1 MTKLKNKKNT
11 IPSIS
16 QDRLNNSFTLSAK
29 PSSSEERDVYSFL
42 KGKEPVQNLTTRIPK
57 EIYLRFR
64 QIAFDK
70 NLKMNQIIVQF
81 IRSYVEKEDKSE

>member
-16 QDRLNNSFTLSAK
+16 QDRLNSSFTLSTK
-29 PSSSEERDVYSFL
+29 PSSSEEREVYSFL
-42 KGKEPVQNLTTRIPK
+42 KGKEPVQSLTTRIPK

-70 NLKMNQIIVQF
+70 NLKMNQIIVKF